1 MDEGSMPRDE
11 RGESATAPTPLREQG
26 SGGRT
31 RAIQRTLLGVLA
43 LNALVGIAKL
53 SYGLISGSLAMTADG
68 VNSLL
73 DGISNIVGS
82 GRDRRRLAPAG
93 PEPSLRPSPVR
104 DAHLAGDRALHAPGA
119 AGNPATR
126 LAALADRREA
136 PTVTALS
143 FAVMLGTLAINLVVV
158 TWEHRTG
165 RRLRSS
171 ILLADARHTA
181 TDVLVTI
188 SVIGGL
194 VAIRLGLPEADLVI
208 ALVIA
213 GVIAWGAW
221 TILRD
226 AALSLSDVAPVPA
239 LEIARAARA
248 VPGVEGVHNIRS
260 RGGEGLIWVDMH
272 IQVDPTLRVDEAHDI
287 ASDVAARVEQALGEP
302 TDVTVHVEP
311 ADPRHLRPTR
321 GYQPDELAR
330 VHRQRDR
337 ATGS

>member
-1 MDEGSMPRDE
+1 MPRDE
-11 RGESATAPTPLREQG
+11 HRERATTLTPLPEHG
-26 SGGRT
+26 HGGRT

-43 LNALVGIAKL
+43 LNVLVGGAKL
-53 SYGLISGSLAMTADG
+53 GYGLLTGSLAMTADG
-68 VNSLL
+68 VNSLM
-73 DGISNIVGS
+73 DGASNVVGLVAIAVAS
-82 GRDRRRLAPAG
+82 RPPDPNHPYGHRRFETLTSLAIA
-93 PEPSLRPSPVR
+93 LFML
-104 DAHLAGDRALHAPGA
+104 LALQEILQSAWHRWQTGA
-119 AGNPATR
+119 
-126 LAALADRREA
+126 A

-143 FAVMLGTLAINLVVV
+143 FAVMLGTLVINLFVAA
-158 TWEHRTG
+158 WERRAGH
-165 RRLRSS
+165 RLRSS

-181 TDVLVTI
+181 TDVFVTL

-208 ALVIA
+208 ALLIA
-213 GVIAWGAW
+213 LVIAWGAW
-221 TILRD
+221 TIIRD

-239 LEIARAARA
+239 PEIARAARA

-311 ADPRHLRPTR
+311 ANPRHLRPTR

-330 VHRQRDR
+330 VHQQRDR